1 MEAQQREAEQLEL
14 EATKKREQL
23 EARKKQEAVL
33 QLQIQEEERRKEI
46 EKTKKETARLASKAK
61 RCLSKKEPD
70 VDPPPT
76 KQLLATTVVV
86 PQATQEIRTAP
97 VSSHEELV
105 AAALSSRQE
114 AVQEHYKAM
123 DHHSDKQLEFVD
135 RITAMV
141 SLLVLLKSVFYI
153 RCLY

>member
-1 MEAQQREAEQLEL
+1 MEAQEREAEQLEL

-23 EARKKQEAVL
+23 EARRKKQEAVL

-46 EKTKKETARLASKAK
+46 EKKKK
-61 RCLSKKEPD
+61 RKK
-70 VDPPPT
+70 DPPPT

-97 VSSHEELV
+97 VNSHEELV

-135 RITAMV
+135 RITAME